1 MNKYLT
7 TLGFI
12 ALTLSFSAQI
22 NVVFSEN
29 FNQGIPSTWNM
40 IDADQGTPYADP
52 TVSGLTGAF
61 HCLENSD
68 STGIG
73 DSIVAATSWFTDTV
87 SANNFIISPLV
98 QLGATGNYLY
108 FDAKS
113 TDASYPDGLQVR
125 YTYNHINIDSIM
137 ASDVIFDTIAIPP
150 TWTNFKVKLDTS
162 LNGALINIA
171 FRHYATDKFILELD
185 NIRIETNDL
194 TAIEHPSNE
203 SNKIYPNPCINQI
216 FVEGIKKGDKYEI
229 YHMNGI
235 LINTGYYDKN
245 ITFEFSSGMYL
256 LKTESSVHKFVV
268 K

>member
-7 TLGFI
+7 TLGLI
-12 ALTLSFSAQI
+12 VITLSFSAQI
-22 NVVFSEN
+22 NVIFSEN
-29 FNQGIPSTWNM
+29 FNQGIPATWSM
-40 IDADQGTPYADP
+40 IDVDQGTPYADP
-52 TVSGLTGAF
+52 TVSSLTGAF

-73 DSIVAATSWFTDTV
+73 DSIVAATSWFTDTA
-87 SANNFIISPLV
+87 SANNLMISPLV
-98 QLGATGNYLY
+98 QLGGTGNYLY

-125 YTYNHINIDSIM
+125 YTYNHINVDSIM
-137 ASDVIFDTIAIPP
+137 ASEVIFDTIAVPP
-150 TWTNFKVKLDTS
+150 TWTNFKVKLDTN

-194 TAIEHPSNE
+194 TAIESPSDQRI
-203 SNKIYPNPCINQI
+203 KVFPNPCINHIQ
-216 FVEGIKKGDKYEI
+216 VEGIKNGDKYEI
-229 YHMNGI
+229 FHMNGS
-235 LINTGYYDKN
+235 LIKTGYYNKT
-245 ITFEFSSGMYL
+245 ITVDFSSGMYL
-256 LKTESSVHKFVV
+256 LKTEGSFLKFIV

>member
-12 ALTLSFSAQI
+12 AFTLSFSAQI

-29 FNQGIPSTWNM
+29 FNQGIPSNWSM
-40 IDADQGTPYADP
+40 IDADQATPYADP
-52 TVSGLTGAF
+52 TVSGLAGAF

-68 STGIG
+68 STGLG

-87 SANNFIISPLV
+87 SANNFLITPLV

-125 YTYNHINIDSIM
+125 YTYNHINVDSIM
-137 ASDVIFDTIAIPP
+137 ASGVIFDTIAIPP
-150 TWTNFKVKLDTS
+150 TWTNFKVKLDTT
-162 LNGALINIA
+162 LNGDLINIA

-194 TAIEHPSNE
+194 TDVE
-203 SNKIYPNPCINQI
+203 SPADQRIKVFPNPCVNHIQ
-216 FVEGIKKGDKYEI
+216 VEGIKTGDKYEI
-229 YHMNGI
+229 FHMNGR
-235 LINTGYYDKN
+235 LIKTGYYDKN
-245 ITFEFSSGMYL
+245 ITFDFSGGMYM
-256 LKTESSVHKFVV
+256 LKTEGSFNKFIV

>member
-12 ALTLSFSAQI
+12 AFTLSFSAQI

-29 FNQGIPSTWNM
+29 FNQGIPSNWSM
-40 IDADQGTPYADP
+40 IDADQATPYADP
-52 TVSGLTGAF
+52 TVSGLAGAF

-68 STGIG
+68 STGLG

-87 SANNFIISPLV
+87 SANNFLITPLV

-125 YTYNHINIDSIM
+125 YTYNHINVDSIM
-137 ASDVIFDTIAIPP
+137 ASGVIFDTIAIPP
-150 TWTNFKVKLDTS
+150 TWTNFKVKLDTI

-194 TAIEHPSNE
+194 TDIESPADQRI
-203 SNKIYPNPCINQI
+203 KVFPNPCVNHIQ
-216 FVEGIKKGDKYEI
+216 VEGIKTGDKYEI
-229 YHMNGI
+229 FHMNGS
-235 LINTGYYDKN
+235 LIKTGYYDKN
-245 ITFEFSSGMYL
+245 ITVDFSSGMYM
-256 LKTESSVHKFVV
+256 LKTEGSFNKFIV